1 MLSTL
6 EPLLLVI
13 VNNHFDLT
21 WRRCWEK
28 PFHYHG
34 KTFVSYTDLQAWYML
49 DNIALAEK
57 NPGYKFEAESTQ
69 VARKFIER
77 CPEMLPVL
85 QQLARE
91 GRFAVTGGG
100 EAIIDANMVTGE
112 SLIRNYV
119 DGLLWVE
126 ETFGQKTRMAVRN
139 DAFGNSAQL
148 PQILRGVE
156 IAWVTG
162 NPQLQPCQRNLL
174 ERAGWQRC
182 NAPNAPNCGS
192 GRRRHQISALPGLQ
206 R

>member
-1 MLSTL
+1 
-6 EPLLLVI
+6 
-13 VNNHFDLT
+13 
-21 WRRCWEK
+21 
-28 PFHYHG
+28 
-34 KTFVSYTDLQAWYML
+34 ML

-69 VARKFIER
+69 VVRKFLER
-77 CPEMLPVL
+77 CPEKLPVL

-162 NPQLQPCQRNLL
+162 MSYSPAGGIYWKGLDGSVVMHRTIPTVAQGGGVIKYPPCP
-174 ERAGWQRC
+174 AC
-182 NAPNAPNCGS
+182 S
-192 GRRRHQISALPGLQ
+192 GEGILNGIDCPTCCWARDLT
-206 R
+206 